1 MGTSI
6 YKNTNVQSFAG
17 THAKTLRREEFQ
29 ENTEDL
35 TTNTDN
41 QCISKKYLN
50 KS

>member
-1 MGTSI
+1 MGTYI

-17 THAKTLRREEFQ
+17 THAETLRREEFK

-35 TTNTDN
+35 TTVN

-50 KS
+50 TS

>member
-17 THAKTLRREEFQ
+17 THAETLRREEFQ

-35 TTNTDN
+35 TTTTNN